1 MIGLYKIG
9 WHTLGFVLFII
20 ISLFFSCTRSQG
32 EEVYGE
38 TLVES
43 LNGIVSRVPGCVGV
57 AFVSDRDTVLIN
69 NGVRF
74 PMMSVFKLHEALA
87 VCDRMERMNN
97 SLDSLIG
104 VAPEELDRD
113 TWSPMLKEYG
123 DSAFHISV
131 GELIRYA
138 LKSSDNNASNLLFNR
153 IVSPQESE
161 EYIRS
166 FAADTSFSIRWREQD
181 MKRDHDLAYSN
192 YTSPLA
198 AALLIRNLYTADTPS
213 LRDGEFVRN
222 VLKEVTTG
230 QDRLGAPI
238 QERKDV
244 LFAHKTGSGYR
255 NSHGELA
262 AHNDVGYFRL
272 EDGRDYSLAVLIRD
286 FHGTEAEASAVIAE
300 ISRVIFNYV
309 SNEK

>member
-9 WHTLGFVLFII
+9 GHTFGFVLFII
-20 ISLFFSCTRSQG
+20 ILLFFSCTHAQRV
-32 EEVYGE
+32 EAEGE
-38 TLVES
+38 TLIES

-87 VCDRMERMNN
+87 VCNKMERRNN
-97 SLDSLIG
+97 SLDSLIR
-104 VAPEELDRD
+104 VAPEELDKE

-123 DSAFHISV
+123 DSAFNISV

-138 LKSSDNNASNLLFNR
+138 LKLSDNNASNILFNR

-166 FAADTSFSIRWREQD
+166 FAADTSFSMRWREQD
-181 MKRDHDLAYSN
+181 MKRNHDLAYAN
-192 YTSPLA
+192 YTSPMA
-198 AALLIRNLYTADTPS
+198 VALLIRNLFTADTPS

-222 VLKEVTTG
+222 VLAEVTTG

-238 QERKDV
+238 QERKNV

-255 NSHGELA
+255 NNHGELA

-272 EDGRDYSLAVLIRD
+272 EDGKDYSLAVLIRD
-286 FHGTEAEASAVIAE
+286 FHGSETEASAIIAE
-300 ISRVIFNYV
+300 ISRLIFNHV